1 MKQGL
6 IIALVMEEG
15 EGGIKEE
22 SRRFYVTGGSL
33 WDLGTYRKYPMKI
46 PLWTLGGGG
55 GVGDSVKTQREG
67 EGPSFFIPGARL
79 FVGGDKTKDM
89 LLHNAGHCLSLE
101 LKPT

>member
-15 EGGIKEE
+15 EGGIKG
-22 SRRFYVTGGSL
+22 FYVTGGSL
-33 WDLGTYRKYPMKI
+33 WDLSTYRKYLMKI
-46 PLWTLGGGG
+46 PLWPLGVRG

-67 EGPSFFIPGARL
+67 EGPSFFIPCARL
-79 FVGGDKTKDM
+79 FIGGDKTNDM
-89 LLHNAGHCLSLE
+89 LLHSAGHCLSLE